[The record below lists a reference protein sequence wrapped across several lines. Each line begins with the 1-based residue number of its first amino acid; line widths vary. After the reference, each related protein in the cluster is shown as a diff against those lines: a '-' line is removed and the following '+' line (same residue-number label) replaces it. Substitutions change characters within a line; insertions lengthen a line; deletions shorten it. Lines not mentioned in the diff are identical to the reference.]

1 MLNLHEMNQ
10 NNKPKAKVWNLNI
23 VVNSEMKFKYD
34 IEVSLCFSTQCS
46 LCLQNLQF
54 HKVYKSYTSG
64 KCIIS
69 NIYMQ
74 LADIPEN

>member
-10 NNKPKAKVWNLNI
+10 NNKPKAKVCNLNI
-23 VVNSEMKFKYD
+23 VVNSEIKFKYD

-74 LADIPEN
+74 LADIP